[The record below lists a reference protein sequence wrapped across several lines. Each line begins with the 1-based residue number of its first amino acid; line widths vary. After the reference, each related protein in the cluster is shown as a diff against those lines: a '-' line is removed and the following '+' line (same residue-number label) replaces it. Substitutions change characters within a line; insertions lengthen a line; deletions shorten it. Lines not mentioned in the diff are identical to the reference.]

1 MGVEMSFF
9 TQNDCQYVKDCL
21 ARIRTLAYQVGFH
34 EGVGADA
41 AKMRSE
47 CDGELARLVAF
58 IDGCTLE
65 GRHDRA

>member
-1 MGVEMSFF
+1 MSYF
-9 TQNDCQYVKDCL
+9 TLNDQRYLKDGI
-21 ARIRTLAYQVGFH
+21 ARLRTLSYQVGFH

-47 CDGELARLVAF
+47 CDAELARIVGF